1 MRFKAFW
8 RSNGNMHMADRMEK
22 AQALLDVALSTYD
35 QEILPG
41 LPGDQRYTGAMIA
54 NALGIA
60 QRRLTN
66 PDPAQSLLDRLDC
79 DTQEALAKAIREG
92 AVSDA
97 THDGLAATLLD
108 YVDQELEITNPRF
121 LKRRQE

>member
-1 MRFKAFW
+1 
-8 RSNGNMHMADRMEK
+8 MADRMEK
-22 AQALLDVALSTYD
+22 AQALLDVALSTYA

-108 YVDQELEITNPRF
+108 YVEQELEITSPRF